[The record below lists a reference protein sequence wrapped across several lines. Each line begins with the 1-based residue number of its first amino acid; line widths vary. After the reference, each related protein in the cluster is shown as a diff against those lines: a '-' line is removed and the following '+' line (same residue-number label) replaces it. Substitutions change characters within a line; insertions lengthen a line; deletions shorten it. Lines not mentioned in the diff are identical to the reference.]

1 MPSRKAPTTRATPV
15 RWRASGRPRP
25 PSAGSFAINVTVRD
39 VMSHSPIT
47 IGPDATLFDALV
59 LMRSHRISG
68 LPVVDDVGDVVG
80 VLSQRDLARFLKTEG
95 GIPEVTGLLD
105 LLMFGLSDERGV
117 GLQALRQILQES
129 SVRDAMSTPPI
140 FITSDASL
148 ELAADMMR
156 ANEIN
161 RIPVRQSGRL
171 VGIVT
176 RNDLVRALVHP

>member
-1 MPSRKAPTTRATPV
+1 
-15 RWRASGRPRP
+15 
-25 PSAGSFAINVTVRD
+25 
-39 VMSHSPIT
+39 
-47 IGPDATLFDALV
+47 
-59 LMRSHRISG
+59 
-68 LPVVDDVGDVVG
+68 
-80 VLSQRDLARFLKTEG
+80 
-95 GIPEVTGLLD
+95 VTGLLD

-140 FITSDASL
+140 FISSDASL

-161 RIPVRQSGRL
+161 RIPVRQGGRL